1 MKKAI
6 IIGATSGIGEALAK
20 ELVQHDYIVGITGRR
35 EDRLKEIQQQYP
47 DKIQYKVMDV
57 SQISSA
63 IKRFH
68 KLIEMLGGVDLVVV
82 NAGVGIP
89 NPDAEWEIDRKVIV
103 VNVLGFTA
111 LCDEATQYFIKQGA
125 GHLVGISSIA
135 ALFGHRESSVYNASK
150 AYVSNFLQGIRNNIK
165 HRKIPVTITDIKP
178 GFVDTPLVEGQEG
191 MFWVASSEK
200 AALQIYQAI
209 EKKRDHAY
217 ITRRWRLIAWL
228 IKSIPDIIFKR
239 LL

>member
-35 EDRLKEIQQQYP
+35 EDRLIDLQQQFP

-57 SQISSA
+57 SQISFA

-68 KLIEMLGGVDLVVV
+68 QLIEMLGGVDLVVI
-82 NAGVGIP
+82 NAGIGIP
-89 NPDAEWEIDRKVIV
+89 NPDADWEIDRKVIV

-111 LCDEATQYFIKQGA
+111 ICDEATQYFIKQGA

-135 ALFGHRESSVYNASK
+135 ALFGHRHSSVYSASK
-150 AYVSNFLQGIRNNIK
+150 AYVSNFLQGIRNNII

-228 IKSIPDIIFKR
+228 IKSIPEFILKR
-239 LL
+239 F